1 MYIATLFIIA
11 KTWEQPR
18 CSSVSELINR
28 GASQTVEYYS
38 APKGNELWS
47 VEETWRNLKILK
59 WKKSVWKS
67 CMLYDSSNITFLKR
81 QYYGDSIKIMQ
92 LAFPLHLEHSVTSQ
106 GRCKSGALKSMLHY
120 VYERSTSA
128 YHFQVTW
135 RINWTPRMFVVLT
148 AW

>member
-81 QYYGDSIKIMQ
+81 QYYGDSIKISDCQGLGRERWIDRAEKIFRAMKKFCVIPKWWVYVIIY
-92 LAFPLHLEHSVTSQ
+92 LSKPIEH
-106 GRCKSGALKSMLHY
+106 RA
-120 VYERSTSA
+120 
-128 YHFQVTW
+128 
-135 RINWTPRMFVVLT
+135 PRMNPNVNYDL
-148 AW
+148 

>member
-47 VEETWRNLKILK
+47 IEETWRNLKILK

-67 CMLYDSSNITFLKR
+67 YMLYDSSSITFLKS
-81 QYYGDSIKIMQ
+81 QYYGDSIKISDCQ
-92 LAFPLHLEHSVTSQ
+92 GLGRERWIELRRFLGQWKYSVW
-106 GRCKSGALKSMLHY
+106 
-120 VYERSTSA
+120 
-128 YHFQVTW
+128 FQNDGYMSLY
-135 RINWTPRMFVVLT
+135 IYPNP
-148 AW
+148 